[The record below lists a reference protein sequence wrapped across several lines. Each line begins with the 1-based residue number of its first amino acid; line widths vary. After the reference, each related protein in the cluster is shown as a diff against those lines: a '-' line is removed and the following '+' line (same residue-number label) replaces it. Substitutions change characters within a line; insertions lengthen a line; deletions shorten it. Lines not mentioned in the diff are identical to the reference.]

1 MSTQQERPWPAID
14 IAELRYGLAFD
25 LSHKEMLTSCTAT
38 SRRSG
43 EDSQPRHR
51 ELRTRR
57 RGPEEREQPRGV
69 AGLQPVCNAI
79 ADRACSQTGWVAL
92 SVPRCFENAFG

>member
-14 IAELRYGLAFD
+14 LHRDVE
-25 LSHKEMLTSCTAT
+25 
-38 SRRSG
+38 RSG

-51 ELRTRR
+51 ELRTCR